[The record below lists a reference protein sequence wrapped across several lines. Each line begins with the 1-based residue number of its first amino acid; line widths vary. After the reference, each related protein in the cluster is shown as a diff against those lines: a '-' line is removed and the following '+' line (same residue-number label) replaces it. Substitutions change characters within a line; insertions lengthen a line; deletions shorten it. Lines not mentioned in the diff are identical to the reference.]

1 MKQLFLIFLSCF
13 LVSAYVQAQ
22 QSLKI
27 LDFYPGMSRDEVKV
41 IYNKMKEVPVAQYVS
56 LEPGQ
61 YRDQIKIDNEF
72 GSISNKIDILYDDNA
87 AVNSVTF
94 QFRVTDI
101 LLEASDM
108 DHIQLAE
115 KLSKDL
121 GIGGF
126 EEVTIGTG
134 KGLEFSD
141 GNLKLSI
148 DSYKNIRLQKS
159 D

>member
-1 MKQLFLIFLSCF
+1 MSKLFCILLNVFMVSTLI
-13 LVSAYVQAQ
+13 QAQ
-22 QSLKI
+22 ESFKI
-27 LDFYPGMSRDEVKV
+27 LDFHLGMTKDEVKT
-41 IYNKMKEVPVAQYVS
+41 IYNRMKEVPVAQYVS
-56 LEPGQ
+56 MEPGQ